1 MDGLDDQTVFM
12 TLQKRAQLASKLPLF
27 ERPCRVARLLDALAK
42 VTLHLV
48 CGSGEGK
55 IEDYANMMAGGHARI
70 LSYCVLFCAK
80 VRILPEI

>member
-12 TLQKRAQLASKLPLF
+12 TLQERAEFASQPPLV
-27 ERPCRVARLLDALAK
+27 ERPCRVTKLLDALAK

-55 IEDYANMMAGGHARI
+55 IEDYANMMAGDTRAFCII
-70 LSYCVLFCAK
+70 LSYVCAK
-80 VRILPEI
+80 VLILHEI